1 MKAPV
6 RGGGGS
12 RVTVPNYPTPTP
24 LLGSPR
30 APSTKLR
37 RFARVCCICTLFGH
51 SGLLCQARPIG
62 ILCAEIAE

>member
-6 RGGGGS
+6 TGGGGFRGS
-12 RVTVPNYPTPTP
+12 VPNYPTPPT
-24 LLGSPR
+24 
-30 APSTKLR
+30 STKLR
-37 RFARVCCICTLFGH
+37 QFARVCCICTLFGH